1 MSDISNRLPRQP
13 LMAVTLVIATSLLF
27 VLGLPLLL
35 EDSSYLYTPAKILTR
50 LTACGFFML
59 LITRMGWASASGLS
73 VVRPTRRWIVAMLP
87 LMLIVGI
94 NLIGANWADIVFSP
108 VATLNWLSYN
118 LSVGLFEE
126 TMLRGLCFCVLA
138 LAWRNQKNG
147 LMKAAFAQ
155 AIIFGLLHLI
165 NLTHA
170 PVIDTVSQT
179 LYATLLGIGFAGMV
193 AYTGSIWP
201 GVIMHVLIN
210 LAGSMNL
217 DLVPG
222 AVDTPGDVGG
232 YLFAFGVIFLVSTL
246 PGLVQL
252 RHAAR
257 QQPPQTA

>member
-59 LITRMGWASASGLS
+59 LIIRMGWAGASGLS
-73 VVRPTRRWIVAMLP
+73 VARPTRRWIVAMLP

-108 VATLNWLSYN
+108 VATLNWLGYN

-147 LMKAAFAQ
+147 
-155 AIIFGLLHLI
+155 
-165 NLTHA
+165 
-170 PVIDTVSQT
+170 
-179 LYATLLGIGFAGMV
+179 
-193 AYTGSIWP
+193 
-201 GVIMHVLIN
+201 LIN